1 MLLHLPLHLLDTR
14 LVPAPNHLVVIF
26 SLGEVLYSNSTVQG
40 KIVCPFYTFCGLFA
54 VEEGETPETYP
65 YGITS
70 LADKRDFLQKGDI
83 VNFQVTKVKGSGV
96 LRATNLAAQ
105 RKYIRAKVDSV
116 KGQVWLSMSM
126 PLSVC
131 AANKDL
137 NCNRLWVF
145 YSCTI
150 WLQFTLKDLFD
161 YFASNACHDLKGGQG
176 ISDVSP
182 LSGI

>member
-1 MLLHLPLHLLDTR
+1 M
-14 LVPAPNHLVVIF
+14 
-26 SLGEVLYSNSTVQG
+26 
-40 KIVCPFYTFCGLFA
+40 FCA

-116 KGQVWLSMSM
+116 KGQVLS
-126 PLSVC
+126 SVRVC
-131 AANKDL
+131 VL
-137 NCNRLWVF
+137 RE
-145 YSCTI
+145 
-150 WLQFTLKDLFD
+150 
-161 YFASNACHDLKGGQG
+161 QG
-176 ISDVSP
+176 
-182 LSGI
+182 

>member
-1 MLLHLPLHLLDTR
+1 M
-14 LVPAPNHLVVIF
+14 
-26 SLGEVLYSNSTVQG
+26 
-40 KIVCPFYTFCGLFA
+40 FCA

-116 KGQVWLSMSM
+116 KGQVLS
-126 PLSVC
+126 SVC
-131 AANKDL
+131 ECVCVLRARVKFPVNS
-137 NCNRLWVF
+137 RTFLW
-145 YSCTI
+145 
-150 WLQFTLKDLFD
+150 LL
-161 YFASNACHDLKGGQG
+161 
-176 ISDVSP
+176 VS
-182 LSGI
+182 